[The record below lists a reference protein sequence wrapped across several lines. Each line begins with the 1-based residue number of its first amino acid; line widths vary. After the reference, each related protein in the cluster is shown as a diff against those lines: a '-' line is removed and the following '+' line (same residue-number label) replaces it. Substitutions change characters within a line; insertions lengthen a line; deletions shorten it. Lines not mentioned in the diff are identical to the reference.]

1 MKQGAI
7 LVSSIE
13 LTEKVL
19 KTKDKTS
26 FEIKNF
32 FRRNKFAGAKDK
44 KQIKDLLFK
53 FLKNYFTIKKICKN
67 NLIKFSTRNG
77 LLIYYF
83 FKYKEKN
90 LDDIYEGKFS
100 LKPEIQ
106 DKKIYKTAKNLKN
119 NICPSLP
126 NWLED
131 KLSSAF
137 KENLDENYKSILEE
151 PRFDI
156 RVNKLF
162 TNVEKVLL
170 LLLKNNIQS
179 TKTDFSPIGI
189 TINKR
194 TAENKIRKIKKDFFE
209 VQDEGSQIV
218 TLLSG
223 AKEKMKI
230 LDYCAGK
237 GTKTLAI
244 YNQIRGKGE
253 IHVNDI
259 NPFRVKVL
267 KKRFEKL
274 NIKNEIKLF
283 NNKKKFENY
292 FDLIL
297 LDVPCSGSGVWR
309 RKPENL
315 VKLDTAKYK
324 KNLITQK
331 KLLKEVTKYCKK
343 DGLISY
349 ITCSLFEDENESQII
364 DFLNENKAFKV
375 LNINIKLNSALKNFT
390 LKKKYKW
397 FNITPTHMK
406 TDSFF
411 ICLLK
416 KYD

>member
-1 MKQGAI
+1 M
-7 LVSSIE
+7 
-13 LTEKVL
+13 
-19 KTKDKTS
+19 
-26 FEIKNF
+26 
-32 FRRNKFAGAKDK
+32 
-44 KQIKDLLFK
+44 
-53 FLKNYFTIKKICKN
+53 
-67 NLIKFSTRNG
+67 
-77 LLIYYF
+77 
-83 FKYKEKN
+83 
-90 LDDIYEGKFS
+90 
-100 LKPEIQ
+100 
-106 DKKIYKTAKNLKN
+106 
-119 NICPSLP
+119 
-126 NWLED
+126 
-131 KLSSAF
+131 
-137 KENLDENYKSILEE
+137 
-151 PRFDI
+151 
-156 RVNKLF
+156 
-162 TNVEKVLL
+162 
-170 LLLKNNIQS
+170 KNNIQS
-179 TKTDFSPIGI
+179 KKTDFSPTGI

-283 NNKKKFENY
+283 NNKKFENY

-390 LKKKYKW
+390 LKK
-397 FNITPTHMK
+397 NINGL
-406 TDSFF
+406 
-411 ICLLK
+411 I
-416 KYD
+416 